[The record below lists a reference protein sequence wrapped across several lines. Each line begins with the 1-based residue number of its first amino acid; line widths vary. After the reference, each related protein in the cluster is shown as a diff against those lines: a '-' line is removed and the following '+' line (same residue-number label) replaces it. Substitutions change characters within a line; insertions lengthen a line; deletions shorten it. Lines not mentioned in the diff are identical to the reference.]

1 MTAEQKSEII
11 EVYKETKSLLRTWHR
26 VGFQGIKRKDM
37 IDFLRESGILQ
48 GKGDNKCRFKEPELV
63 PNDNPKYRIYT
74 DADLDFET
82 EIKTA
87 LYQPKEALREAKGI

>member
-74 DADLDFET
+74 DADLDFES
-82 EIKTA
+82 EIATA
-87 LYQPKEALREAKGI
+87 LY